1 MRKSHTSSFRRKTL
15 LIAPFLMAGLTACT
29 ASDKSPS
36 PQVSLSTVTSTVTA
50 TVLPD
55 QKSGVDGTVS
65 DKKDLLITPEG
76 KGVLF
81 LRLNGEPLITDEME
95 MLEGKLISGPGGCL
109 SVQSGGRPELL
120 IFTAGTKFI
129 DHPPQVTLDG
139 ETIKIGEWFS
149 LATTE
154 VSFTDLTG
162 VPERCSQGA
171 AERAWVVG
179 TN

>member
-1 MRKSHTSSFRRKTL
+1 
-15 LIAPFLMAGLTACT
+15 MAGLTACT

-50 TVLPD
+50 TVLPE

-109 SVQSGGRPELL
+109 SVQPGGRPELL
-120 IFTAGTKFI
+120 VFTAGTKFS
-129 DHPPQVTLDG
+129 DHPRNLLIRTDNPCPFCGCLGTSLRHTGDVCKRYLSRSHG
-139 ETIKIGEWFS
+139 EPLSDFDCFS
-149 LATTE
+149 
-154 VSFTDLTG
+154 V
-162 VPERCSQGA
+162 
-171 AERAWVVG
+171 
-179 TN
+179 